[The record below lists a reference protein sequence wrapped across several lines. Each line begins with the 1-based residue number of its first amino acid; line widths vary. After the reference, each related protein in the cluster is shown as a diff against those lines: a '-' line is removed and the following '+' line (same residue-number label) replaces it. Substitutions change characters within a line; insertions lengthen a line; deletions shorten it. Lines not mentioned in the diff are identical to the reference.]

1 MERLCRVFLDKLIMA
16 HQSRR
21 WIATSKC
28 SSCLQHIFFLLTFFI
43 RQLVVGCYHMIIMKL
58 FGGVSA
64 KSTDR
69 FGYLWTEGLEHW
81 WWLAC

>member
-28 SSCLQHIFFLLTFFI
+28 SSCLQHIFFFANFFYKAASGWLLSHDYYEIVWGVFRQNLLTG
-43 RQLVVGCYHMIIMKL
+43 LVT
-58 FGGVSA
+58 FGQKA
-64 KSTDR
+64 
-69 FGYLWTEGLEHW
+69 
-81 WWLAC
+81 